1 MESHISFLHFFF
13 PIYPVLYILIVRLP
27 AILVLNP
34 FVQYIEIIIRNRF
47 ELINVFW
54 KGKQGTN
61 FYRPRRLLPATTCR
75 IQAHSVKK
83 IISKRSTV
91 IPWGIQGLKE
101 DPESSCF
108 IYHWFSSLL
117 TSWSWI
123 GYVTLCYKILSFL
136 LLWNKVRTT
145 FFYHHIYVIDAYED
159 SDSPWI
165 KVHNQRRHTEQ
176 SFRFVRLNE

>member
-1 MESHISFLHFFF
+1 M
-13 PIYPVLYILIVRLP
+13 RLP

-34 FVQYIEIIIRNRF
+34 FVQYLEIIFHISL
-47 ELINVFW
+47 ELIIVFL
-54 KGKQGTN
+54 KEKHRTHFN
-61 FYRPRRLLPATTCR
+61 LPRILLPSTTCR

-83 IISKRSTV
+83 IISKRSIV

-136 LLWNKVRTT
+136 LLWNEVRTT